1 MVAVLLL
8 RDAAPLA
15 FAAEGS
21 ILASSP
27 ASEGRQLYREGEYD
41 LAADALERA
50 RGQQPDD
57 EDAALFLGLTEL
69 RRSRPEAAAR
79 SLHDYVRLEQGSDA
93 AEEIGRLLPIV
104 EREANARD
112 ARAALSAEAIGGAPT
127 IDESRVAILPFR
139 DGGGSEA
146 ASLSRAMAKLVA
158 GNLAAAMPQAIVPP
172 ERVFR
177 FLEEA
182 KVSPQGIAG
191 PAAAA
196 RIGRLLG
203 AGRVVAGTISSTAE
217 EPKRL
222 RADVLVIRSD
232 DAAKLDTIGLER
244 LAADGAAIVAPVAE
258 ALARSLGAGV
268 GAGVGEEHTRSLEA
282 FLAYGRALDR
292 IEAGDAM
299 EGRLE
304 LERSLAASSS
314 FAAAREELART
325 PASFVS
331 LVAVGNMIES
341 AALSPSER
349 GETESSN
356 TMLYLLGAGV
366 VAAGAA
372 GIAIALG
379 GGGGGGGGDDDGDP
393 AAPSLEGV
401 SDRTVVFGDVVSF
414 VVVGRDPN
422 GDDVTLTAD
431 LTDVPGAT
439 FVQTSGDPATGQFRW
454 QPDENDLGIQR
465 VTITATEIGPNPL
478 STSETAEI
486 RVIAGVLT
494 PTASPPALGTP
505 MPTPTETP
513 DPIVGP

>member
-1 MVAVLLL
+1 MVGLIVAALVL

-15 FAAEGS
+15 FAAEVS
-21 ILASSP
+21 ILAPSP
-27 ASEGRQLYREGEYD
+27 SSEGRRLYREGEYD

-50 RGQQPDD
+50 RGEAPDD
-57 EDAALFLGLTEL
+57 EEAALFLGLTEL
-69 RRSRPEAAAR
+69 RRSRPDAASR
-79 SLHDYVRLEQGSDA
+79 SLRDYVRLEAGSEA
-93 AEEIGRLLPIV
+93 AEEIARLLPIV

-112 ARAALSAEAIGGAPT
+112 ARAALSAEAIGGKPTT

-146 ASLSRAMAKLVA
+146 GALSRAMAKLVA
-158 GNLAAAMPQAIVPP
+158 RNLAATMPQAVVPP

-177 FLEEA
+177 FMEEA
-182 KVSPQGIAG
+182 KVSPQGLAG

-203 AGRVVAGTISSTAE
+203 AGRVVAGTISSTSE

-222 RADVLVIRSD
+222 RADVLVIRSG
-232 DAAKLDTIGLER
+232 DASKLDTIGVER

-258 ALARSLGAGV
+258 GLARSLGAGA

-299 EGRLE
+299 EARLE

-314 FAAAREELART
+314 FVAARDELART

-349 GETESSN
+349 GETEGSN

-379 GGGGGGGGDDDGDP
+379 GGGGGGGGDDGNP
-393 AAPSLEGV
+393 AAPTLDGV

-414 VVVGRDPN
+414 VVVGRDPE
-422 GDDVTLTAD
+422 GEDVRLSAD

-439 FVQTSGDPATGQFRW
+439 FTQTSGDPATGQFRW
-454 QPDENDLGIQR
+454 EPDEDDVGIQR

-494 PTASPPALGTP
+494 PTVSPPVGGTP
-505 MPTPTETP
+505 TPEP
-513 DPIVGP
+513 PAGP